1 MTESERKRRIEKR
14 KETLFK
20 QAKELSVLCDV
31 EVGIAMFSPSE
42 GGVPIVW
49 PSLEDARKKLLE
61 FWALPEVER
70 ARKMVT
76 HERVLTDWV
85 NDEMRKMQKR
95 ENEVERKE
103 MNVVMNQVIQGQRRL
118 EEMDARE
125 FLGLYTLANEKM
137 QELEKRKQDLLKLQQ
152 NVDHGGSYCVP
163 QPAPAPDS
171 ASWFVPAMAAPPALD
186 GGGEGSHH
194 VGSSSTN
201 NGSGDSTSWFIPAM
215 AAPPA
220 LDGSGEGSHH
230 VGSSST
236 NNGGGGNYGH
246 QLPDFD
252 QVWPFNFPSSFS
264 INVVL
269 YFFRQKISLH
279 C

>member
-1 MTESERKRRIEKR
+1 MRGIQVGRHFTLMMMTESERKRRIERR

-20 QAKELSVLCDV
+20 QAKELSVLCEV

-42 GGVPIVW
+42 GGGPIVW
-49 PSLEDARKKLLE
+49 PSLEEARKRLLE

-70 ARKMVT
+70 VKKMVT

-85 NDEMRKMQKR
+85 NDEMRKIQKR

-125 FLGLYTLANEKM
+125 LLGLYTLANEKM

-152 NVDHGGSYCVP
+152 N
-163 QPAPAPDS
+163 PAPALDS
-171 ASWFVPAMAAPPALD
+171 ASWFVPAMAAPPALH
-186 GGGEGSHH
+186 GG
-194 VGSSSTN
+194 
-201 NGSGDSTSWFIPAM
+201 
-215 AAPPA
+215 
-220 LDGSGEGSHH
+220 GEGSHH

-236 NNGGGGNYGH
+236 NNGGGGGNNYGH
-246 QLPDFD
+246 QLPGFD
-252 QVWPFNFPSSFS
+252 QVWPFNFPPSF
-264 INVVL
+264 
-269 YFFRQKISLH
+269 
-279 C
+279 

>member
-85 NDEMRKMQKR
+85 
-95 ENEVERKE
+95 
-103 MNVVMNQVIQGQRRL
+103 IQGQRRL

-125 FLGLYTLANEKM
+125 LLGLYTLANEKM

-152 NVDHGGSYCVP
+152 NVGHGASYCVP
-163 QPAPAPDS
+163 PPAPAPDS
-171 ASWFVPAMAAPPALD
+171 A
-186 GGGEGSHH
+186 
-194 VGSSSTN
+194 
-201 NGSGDSTSWFIPAM
+201 SWFIPAM

-220 LDGSGEGSHH
+220 VHGGGEGSHH

-236 NNGGGGNYGH
+236 NNGGGGGNYGH
-246 QLPDFD
+246 QLPGFD
-252 QVWPFNFPSSFS
+252 QVWPFNFPPSF
-264 INVVL
+264 
-269 YFFRQKISLH
+269 
-279 C
+279 

>member
-1 MTESERKRRIEKR
+1 MRGIQVGRHFRLMMMTESERKRRIERR

-20 QAKELSVLCDV
+20 QAKELSVLCEV

-42 GGVPIVW
+42 GGGPIVW
-49 PSLEDARKKLLE
+49 PSLEEARKRLLE

-70 ARKMVT
+70 VKKMVT

-85 NDEMRKMQKR
+85 NDEMRKIQKR

-125 FLGLYTLANEKM
+125 LLGLYTLANEKM

-152 NVDHGGSYCVP
+152 NVDHGASYGAP
-163 QPAPAPDS
+163 PPAPALDS
-171 ASWFVPAMAAPPALD
+171 ASWFVPAMAAPPALH
-186 GGGEGSHH
+186 GG
-194 VGSSSTN
+194 
-201 NGSGDSTSWFIPAM
+201 
-215 AAPPA
+215 
-220 LDGSGEGSHH
+220 GEGSHH

-236 NNGGGGNYGH
+236 NNGGGGGNNYGH
-246 QLPDFD
+246 QLPGFD
-252 QVWPFNFPSSFS
+252 QVWPFNFPPSF
-264 INVVL
+264 
-269 YFFRQKISLH
+269 
-279 C
+279 

>member
-1 MTESERKRRIEKR
+1 MRGIQVGRHFTLMMMTESERKRRIEKR

-85 NDEMRKMQKR
+85 
-95 ENEVERKE
+95 
-103 MNVVMNQVIQGQRRL
+103 IQGQRRL

-125 FLGLYTLANEKM
+125 LLGLYTLANEKM

-152 NVDHGGSYCVP
+152 HVGHGGSYYAP
-163 QPAPAPDS
+163 PPAPAADS
-171 ASWFVPAMAAPPALD
+171 ASWFVPVMAAPPAL
-186 GGGEGSHH
+186 H
-194 VGSSSTN
+194 
-201 NGSGDSTSWFIPAM
+201 A
-215 AAPPA
+215 
-220 LDGSGEGSHH
+220 
-230 VGSSST
+230 
-236 NNGGGGNYGH
+236 
-246 QLPDFD
+246 
-252 QVWPFNFPSSFS
+252 
-264 INVVL
+264 
-269 YFFRQKISLH
+269 RRR
-279 C
+279 

>member
-85 NDEMRKMQKR
+85 
-95 ENEVERKE
+95 
-103 MNVVMNQVIQGQRRL
+103 IQGQRRL

-125 FLGLYTLANEKM
+125 LLGLYTLANEKM

-152 NVDHGGSYCVP
+152 NP
-163 QPAPAPDS
+163 QPAPAGDS
-171 ASWFVPAMAAPPALD
+171 A
-186 GGGEGSHH
+186 
-194 VGSSSTN
+194 
-201 NGSGDSTSWFIPAM
+201 SWFIPAM

-220 LDGSGEGSHH
+220 LDGGSQGSHH

-236 NNGGGGNYGH
+236 NNGCGGGNNYGH
-246 QLPDFD
+246 QLPGFD
-252 QVWPFNFPSSFS
+252 QVWPFNFPPSF
-264 INVVL
+264 
-269 YFFRQKISLH
+269 
-279 C
+279 